1 MSCGQGHA
9 VGMSLQRKF
18 FKFSLLTFPYAL
30 TFAPQNRC
38 MDYRQEEYK
47 EELQKV
53 HDKDFT
59 HNWVSSSAFI
69 FYLSIACFVAFA
81 FGSCYRLYNK
91 RFENSHPKDVIIQE
105 STQYTPKYS

>member
-1 MSCGQGHA
+1 
-9 VGMSLQRKF
+9 
-18 FKFSLLTFPYAL
+18 
-30 TFAPQNRC
+30 

-53 HDKDFT
+53 QDRDFT

-81 FGSCYRLYNK
+81 FGSCYKLYNK
-91 RFENSHPKDVIIQE
+91 RFENSHPKDVVVQE
-105 STQYTPKYS
+105 STQYTPKYTAPSK